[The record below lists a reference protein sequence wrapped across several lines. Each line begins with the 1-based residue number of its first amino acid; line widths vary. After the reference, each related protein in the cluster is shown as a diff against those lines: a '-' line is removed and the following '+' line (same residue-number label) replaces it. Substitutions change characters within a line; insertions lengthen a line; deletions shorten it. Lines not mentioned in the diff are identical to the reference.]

1 MQVLCGI
8 FLAQTFKMNRAV
20 PLWQRDSFVL
30 SNSLC
35 QSLEFS
41 FAEFQ
46 DRKPFF
52 PKALF
57 RFGTGT
63 ALSCPL
69 PYAKAWNSA
78 LPNSRIESRFSPKLC
93 VALAPGQPCFIHCLM
108 PKPVKAGFY
117 KPLFR
122 FGTGT
127 ALFYS
132 LPYAKAWNS
141 ALLNSEYKDRFYK
154 ALCRFGNGTALSYP
168 LPYAKA
174 WNSALPN
181 SRIESR
187 FSPKLCVALAT
198 VQLCLI
204 HCLMPKPG
212 KAGFYKPLFRFGNGT
227 ALSYPIPCA
236 KAWNSALPNSRI
248 ESRFSQKLCVAL
260 VT

>member
-1 MQVLCGI
+1 MQILCGI

-20 PLWQRDSFVL
+20 PLWHRDSFVL
-30 SNSLC
+30 SIALC

-57 RFGTGT
+57 RFGNGT
-63 ALSCPL
+63 ALSYLL
-69 PYAKAWNSA
+69 PYAKARNSA

-93 VALAPGQPCFIHCLM
+93 SALATVQPCFIQFPV
-108 PKPVKAGFY
+108 PKLVKAGFY
-117 KPLFR
+117 K
-122 FGTGT
+122 
-127 ALFYS
+127 ALF
-132 LPYAKAWNS
+132 
-141 ALLNSEYKDRFYK
+141 
-154 ALCRFGNGTALSYP
+154 RFGNGTALSYP

-187 FSPKLCVALAT
+187 FSPKLCSALAT
-198 VQLCLI
+198 VQPCLI

-212 KAGFYKPLFRFGNGT
+212 
-227 ALSYPIPCA
+227 IQPC
-236 KAWNSALPNSRI
+236 
-248 ESRFSQKLCVAL
+248 
-260 VT
+260 